1 MREVQ
6 TGPKIIVE
14 NVLPLLGHWRMVSV
28 LVFSDKD
35 GKPYRT
41 GVVKE
46 STDFSQR
53 FGNLATGVVVWPRF
67 CLHRPPFN
75 QL

>member
-14 NVLPLLGHWRMVSV
+14 NVLPLLGHWQMVSV

-41 GVVKE
+41 GLQGSLK
-46 STDFSQR
+46 
-53 FGNLATGVVVWPRF
+53 NPRTSRKD
-67 CLHRPPFN
+67 LGT
-75 QL
+75 

>member
-14 NVLPLLGHWRMVSV
+14 NVFPLLGQWRMVSV

-35 GKPYRT
+35 GKPYTVQVNR
-41 GVVKE
+41 G
-46 STDFSQR
+46 
-53 FGNLATGVVVWPRF
+53 
-67 CLHRPPFN
+67 C
-75 QL
+75 

>member
-35 GKPYRT
+35 GKPYTVQVNR
-41 GVVKE
+41 G
-46 STDFSQR
+46 
-53 FGNLATGVVVWPRF
+53 
-67 CLHRPPFN
+67 C
-75 QL
+75 